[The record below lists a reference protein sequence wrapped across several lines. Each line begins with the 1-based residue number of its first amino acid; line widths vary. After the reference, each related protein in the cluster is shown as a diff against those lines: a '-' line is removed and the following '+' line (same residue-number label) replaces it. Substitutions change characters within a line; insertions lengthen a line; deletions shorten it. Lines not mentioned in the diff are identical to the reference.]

1 MDDTTGASV
10 VEVVQFKAKPGVSDA
25 QIRAAA
31 DALQRDVE
39 QFPGCLHRRL
49 LKSEDGQWLDIVDW
63 TGLDEALHAAE
74 AIMARPSA
82 QGFMELAEPDSITM
96 LHLASVQVYGRMKA
110 VS

>member
-1 MDDTTGASV
+1 MDDTTGAGI
-10 VEVVQFKAKPGVSDA
+10 VEVVHFKAKPGVSDA
-25 QIRAAA
+25 QIRDAA

-39 QFPGCLHRRL
+39 HFPGYLRRRL
-49 LKSEDGQWLDIVDW
+49 LKSADGQWLDIVDW

-82 QGFMELAEPDSITM
+82 QGFMELVEPESMTM
-96 LHLASVQVYGRMKA
+96 LHLASVQVYGRMTA

>member
-1 MDDTTGASV
+1 MDDTTGTGI

-31 DALQRDVE
+31 DALQRDVDGL
-39 QFPGCLHRRL
+39 PGYMRRRL
-49 LKSEDGQWLDIVDW
+49 LKSADGQWIDIVDW
-63 TGLDEALHAAE
+63 TGLDEALQAAE

-82 QGFMELAEPDSITM
+82 QGFIDLVEPESIIM
-96 LHLASVQVYGRMKA
+96 LHLAPVQVYGRMKA

>member
-1 MDDTTGASV
+1 MDDTTGAGI
-10 VEVVQFKAKPGVSDA
+10 VEVVQFKAKTGVSDA
-25 QIRAAA
+25 QIRDAA

-39 QFPGCLHRRL
+39 HLPGYMHRRL

-82 QGFMELAEPDSITM
+82 QGFMELVEPASITM
-96 LHLASVQVYGRMKA
+96 LHLAPVQVYRGTQV

>member
-1 MDDTTGASV
+1 MDDTTAAGI
-10 VEVVQFKAKPGVSDA
+10 VEVVQFRAKTGVSDA
-25 QIRAAA
+25 QIRDAA

-39 QFPGCLHRRL
+39 GFPGYLHRRL
-49 LKSEDGQWLDIVDW
+49 VKSEDGQWLDIVDW

-82 QGFMELAEPDSITM
+82 QSFIELVESESITM
-96 LHLASVQVYGRMKA
+96 LHLASVQVYRGTLA

>member
-1 MDDTTGASV
+1 MDDTTGAGI
-10 VEVVQFKAKPGVSDA
+10 VEVVQFKAKAGVSDA
-25 QIRAAA
+25 QIRDAA

-39 QFPGCLHRRL
+39 QFPGYLHRRL

-74 AIMARPSA
+74 AIMARSSA
-82 QGFMELAEPDSITM
+82 QSFMELVEPESITM
-96 LHLASVQVYGRMKA
+96 LHLASVQVYGRMTA